1 MNFLDH
7 ILNPLHVWSR
17 MVDLLLLYQRI
28 FFKKKIKLTKEEL
41 ITISRLR
48 MKKQSLIDKA
58 KRKEKVSG
66 K

>member
-41 ITISRLR
+41 ITISRLK